1 VSVDELPTPAP
12 LPGELLVRVESCGIC
27 HTDLKKITHNLLAP
41 PRVFGH
47 ETAGVV
53 AATGARVNDFA
64 VGDPVVV
71 FHHVPCAECF
81 YCRKKLYAQCQ
92 TYKRVGVTA
101 GYEPSGGG
109 FSQYARVMD
118 WIVRRGVEKIPDGV
132 AFDRASFVEP
142 VNTCLKAVK
151 QIDPRPD
158 ETVVILGQGPI
169 GLMFTMLVKRTGAA
183 ILATDT
189 IARRREL
196 ALRFGARQ
204 AWDPRETDVIA
215 ETAARTQGRGADVVI
230 VAASVPG
237 IAEQAIRCSRP
248 GARILLFAQTSHQ
261 ERIDVSGAD
270 ICVGERTIMGCYSAS
285 IDWQKE
291 SAQLVFSG
299 ALPVDELIS
308 HRLPLDRIEEGFR
321 LALHPDEQSLKIVVH
336 PQRWSQ

>member
-1 VSVDELPTPAP
+1 
-12 LPGELLVRVESCGIC
+12 
-27 HTDLKKITHNLLAP
+27 
-41 PRVFGH
+41 
-47 ETAGVV
+47 
-53 AATGARVNDFA
+53 
-64 VGDPVVV
+64 
-71 FHHVPCAECF
+71 
-81 YCRKKLYAQCQ
+81 
-92 TYKRVGVTA
+92 
-101 GYEPSGGG
+101 
-109 FSQYARVMD
+109 MD

-132 AFDRASFVEP
+132 SFDRASFVEP
-142 VNTCLKAVK
+142 VNTCLKAVR

-196 ALRFGARQ
+196 SLRFGARE
-204 AWDPRETDVIA
+204 AWDPRKTDVIA
-215 ETAARTQGRGADVVI
+215 ETAARTQGRGADVVL

-270 ICVGERTIMGCYSAS
+270 ICAGERILMGCYSAS
-285 IDWQKE
+285 IDLQKE
-291 SAQLVFSG
+291 SAELVFSG

-321 LALHPDEQSLKIVVH
+321 LALHPDEQSLKIIVH
-336 PQRWSQ
+336 PQRRSQ